1 MFFSGRNCLIE
12 ALKSDLQRVK
22 RVFLS
27 NSDNNDQKVNLIVR
41 ICHEENIPLEF
52 TSRKAIERMVGS
64 EDTQGICFE
73 CYFKTFRLNDEL
85 KFNHTESQSYIYIYT
100 ATYEHNV
107 GAITRSAET
116 AGFSGVILP
125 KSIEIT
131 NTVARTS
138 AGSIFNIKIF
148 RESIFETIKKF
159 KEIDYKIFSIERGGD
174 YYFNVDLTVN
184 GLFII
189 GGEDKSI
196 GDNLKSK
203 SDYILEIPQKGK
215 VNSLNMSVAASIV
228 MFESLKQKIK

>member
-1 MFFSGRNCLIE
+1 MFFSGRNSLIE
-12 ALKSDLQRVK
+12 ALKSNLQKVE
-22 RVFLS
+22 RVFVS
-27 NSDNNDQKVNLIVR
+27 KSDNNDKKINLIIR
-41 ICHEENIPLEF
+41 ICKEENIPLQF
-52 TSRKAIERMVGS
+52 TDRKVIERMVGS
-64 EDTQGICFE
+64 DDTQGICFE
-73 CYFKTFRLNDEL
+73 CNFKTFRLSDEL
-85 KFNHTESQSYIYIYT
+85 KFDNDESQSYIYIYT
-100 ATYEHNV
+100 ATFEHNV
-107 GAITRSAET
+107 GAIARSAET
-116 AGFSGVILP
+116 AGFSGVVLP

-138 AGSIFNIKIF
+138 VGSIFNIKIF

-174 YYFNVDLTVN
+174 YYFNADLTVN

-196 GDNLKSK
+196 GDNIKSK

-215 VNSLNMSVAASIV
+215 VNSLNMSVAASII